1 MRLNLKKI
9 PYPIVFF
16 FILTQVFAFSLS
28 FVDLLYTEGMW
39 QQRLIDGIYMARNI
53 SFVVSIAVIVLGLHI
68 TIDDILLLLSG
79 FVAYLLMC
87 AFFQENLEYF
97 QAIQPLMKYIYVGY
111 IAVRA
116 NLFSFNA
123 LKTGLIWAA
132 RVVCCAV
139 LALLLSNQSFL
150 NVGKIYM
157 SFANGLEMAAALLVY
172 SSIIDGKKL
181 DLVLVGFCLVALLF
195 YGSRGAILILA
206 ILAAYLV
213 WIKYKSPK
221 FVIAILFAAGF
232 LVIFGPSLLS
242 GVLVKLVDTGLSSRT
257 LEKMISG
264 SFFSSSD
271 RSQIYQYLFEALLQH
286 PMMGV
291 GICGDRYYLP
301 MRFTG
306 VDATYAHNLIIEMF
320 LDFGIPMGSAVLA
333 AICYFLYTCF
343 LKEQDLG
350 KKGLFAVFVVSG
362 FIHLMFSR
370 SWLTEQNFFIL
381 FALLLTYS
389 ESKRVHLTFK
399 IR

>member
-79 FVAYLLMC
+79 FVAYLLMR

-123 LKTGLIWAA
+123 LKTGLIWTA

-139 LALLLSNQSFL
+139 LASLLSNLSFL

-213 WIKYKSPK
+213 WIKYKSAK
-221 FVIAILFAAGF
+221 FVTAILFATGF
-232 LVIFGPSLLS
+232 LVILGPSLLS
-242 GVLVKLVDTGLSSRT
+242 WALSKIVNTGLSSRT
-257 LEKMISG
+257 LEKMMSG
-264 SFFSSSD
+264 SLFSSSD
-271 RSQIYQYLFEALLQH
+271 RSQIYQYLFDVLGQH
-286 PMMGV
+286 PLMGV
-291 GICGDRYYLP
+291 GVCGDRYYLP

-306 VDATYAHNLIIEMF
+306 VDATYSHNLIIELF
-320 LDFGIPMGSAVLA
+320 LDFGLPMGLVVLTVM
-333 AICYFLYTCF
+333 CYFLYICF
-343 LKEQDLG
+343 LKEQDLSV
-350 KKGLFAVFVVSG
+350 KGLFAAFVVSG
-362 FIHLMFSR
+362 VIHLIFSR